1 MKRLISIIFM
11 VVSVLGLHAQN
22 EEDQVLVFRHTGE
35 VNLFYQSELDSITL
49 SKYDADSILY
59 QEVISQVFHT
69 KDTILFVP
77 IAEIDSVA
85 FGSRNAIELRNDVKE
100 LTDVIDL
107 PWIIRFNGYSIF
119 YRLNTPDNVL
129 PKAGQRLFYGLDSN
143 SGKASVFPYGLTAK
157 ATAVTRL
164 NDEIRVDIENV
175 ELKEIFNKL
184 FFAGK
189 VNKQESANIKR
200 LKTAHGEANIG
211 VALPVGE
218 LGNINFMGKCVI
230 DGPVVFNPFAGYTFI
245 DLVVDFLISM
255 DVQLEAEE
263 GDELHYESF
272 DGNYA
277 TVATLYKVLN
287 IGMATGAFADLN
299 ASMTLSFGLER
310 NFHRKF
316 KYERKGEKQTWS
328 FPEMP
333 VEQQQTDKA
342 RIDLTL
348 DGSVYW
354 GPIAAVQ
361 ISTVGELIGA
371 RAKLK
376 AGPKIE
382 GQLNMGMLREMR
394 DYNPTFYGSAQL
406 QICNRIA
413 LEGYVIN
420 RENLIWGDV
429 VEHSIANLNLE
440 VNRHTWDL
448 FPNYNQTRGVQVN
461 KQQKTEISVAT
472 KVDNE
477 IPHEVETGFD
487 LLDANDKIIDSVFVE
502 KTIEPNSTEVQG
514 FSSKFEVPE
523 QIDVETNPL
532 RVRPI
537 FHYAGYTISSEYAN
551 VMHDSHIMPITS
563 YGTNGN
569 ATFISGASVI
579 GTAKHDDTVYHIG
592 NYLPIPVKDPVFIND
607 DTGHNSGHNSGKYID
622 TESLPQLYGTWKGNI
637 DGVET
642 EITFNED
649 DAHSGTYLVNGENK
663 SFIYDL
669 NTPQSGD
676 IRLLFN
682 DQSVFIFSVVS
693 ITDTTLELRKKGNN
707 SSFILNK
714 LY

>member
-1 MKRLISIIFM
+1 MA
-11 VVSVLGLHAQN
+11 VSVWGLHAQN
-22 EEDQVLVFRHTGE
+22 DEEQVLVFRHTGV
-35 VNLFYQSELDSITL
+35 VNLFYQSDLDSITL
-49 SKYDADSILY
+49 SKYDADSTLY
-59 QEVISQVFHT
+59 EEVISQVFHT
-69 KDTILFVP
+69 KDTIMFVP

-85 FGSRNAIELRNDVKE
+85 FGNRNVIEMRKDVKE
-100 LTDVIDL
+100 LTEAVDL
-107 PWIIRFNGYSIF
+107 PWIIRFDGYSIF
-119 YRLNTPDNVL
+119 YRLNTPDDVL
-129 PKAGQRLFYGLDSN
+129 PKVEQRLFYGLD
-143 SGKASVFPYGLTAK
+143 GKEEETSVFPYGLTAK
-157 ATAVTRL
+157 ATTVTKL
-164 NDEIRVDIENV
+164 DDEIRVDIEVV

-184 FFAGK
+184 FFAGR
-189 VNKQESANIKR
+189 VYKQESAAIKK
-200 LKTAHGEANIG
+200 LKTIPVHGEADIN
-211 VALPVGE
+211 VKLPVE
-218 LGNINFMGKCVI
+218 KLGDIDFYGKCVV
-230 DGPVVFNPFAGYTFI
+230 DGPIVFNPFTQYTFLDLDI
-245 DLVVDFLISM
+245 DVSVGM
-255 DVQLEAEE
+255 DVHLEADE
-263 GDELHYESF
+263 GTEINYESIG
-272 DGNYA
+272 DNY
-277 TVATLYKVLN
+277 KN
-287 IGMATGAFADLN
+287 ILSYLKLVNVDLAAGAFADLN
-299 ASMTLSFGLER
+299 ASMTLSLGMER
-310 NFHRKF
+310 NYHRKL
-316 KYERKGEKQTWS
+316 KYEKKGDDQTWD

-333 VEQQQTDKA
+333 AEQQKTDKA

-348 DGSVYW
+348 DGSVFW
-354 GPIAAVQ
+354 GPIGAVQ
-361 ISTVGELIGA
+361 VTIVGKVIGA

-376 AGPKIE
+376 FGPKIE
-382 GQLNMGMLREMR
+382 GQLNIGMLKEMR

-413 LEGYVIN
+413 LEGYIIN
-420 RENLIWGDV
+420 REKLVKGKV
-429 VEHSIANLNLE
+429 VEHKVASLAWE
-440 VNRHTWDL
+440 VNKHTLDL
-448 FPNYNQTRGVQVN
+448 FPNYTQTKGVQVT
-461 KQQKTEISVAT
+461 KQEETEVSVAT

-487 LLDANDKIIDSVFVE
+487 LLDANDEIIDSVFVE

-607 DTGHNSGHNSGKYID
+607 DTGHNSGHNSGRYID